1 MLTDD
6 VPISVGQ
13 KVNVTIRGEK
23 FNLQIQGWKLKQY
36 LILEAPQVNGE
47 PYRVIPQTGIIV
59 SFVREGDY
67 IEFKSSVIVIYP
79 NVVFLM
85 VIEFPKNVDIHKLRK
100 FNRFKTNFKFSY
112 ILETP
117 QGNMEDY
124 GNLRDISSTGALI
137 SHGKQLAKLKKINL
151 QATLIDGSIENLE
164 CQVHNMR
171 YNSKSPNEPYVTG
184 VKFLDISDANREVIQ
199 QFIESRVGERRNR
212 KR

>member
-1 MLTDD
+1 MLSDG

-13 KVNVTIRGEK
+13 KLNVTIRGEK
-23 FNLQIQGWKLKQY
+23 FNLQILGWRSKQY

-59 SFVREGDY
+59 SFVRDGEY

-79 NVVFLM
+79 NVVLLM
-85 VIEFPKNVDIHKLRK
+85 VIEFPKNVEIHKLRK
-100 FNRFKTNFKFSY
+100 YSRFKTNFRFSY

-117 QGNMEDY
+117 QGNIEDY
-124 GNLRDISSTGALI
+124 GNIRDISSSGLLL
-137 SHGKQLAKLKKINL
+137 SHGKQLTKLKKIKV
-151 QATLIDGSIENLE
+151 QATLIHGTVEGLE
-164 CQVHNMR
+164 CQVQNVRHNP
-171 YNSKSPNEPYVTG
+171 KSANEPYVTG
-184 VKFLDISDANREVIQ
+184 VKILGISESNRNSLH